1 MEEDVIP
8 KIILDVIN
16 KANEPLGTNEILD
29 RVQTKDKSV
38 TRIMLLYRL
47 NELRSQQKIEGKHIS
62 KSIKGA
68 WIWWKKGVFK

>member
-1 MEEDVIP
+1 MKDDISE
-8 KIILDVIN
+8 IILDVIN
-16 KANEPLGTNEILD
+16 KAKEPLGTNEILD
-29 RVQTKDKSV
+29 RVKAKDNRV

-68 WIWWKKGVFK
+68 WIWWRKGIFG